1 MNNIIPQIKL
11 KPVKIYITS
20 TPEGFSCGIIDEHSY
35 ASEDYYISLTLAKG
49 MLRLLLNN
57 PDLIFDEGLMSLGE
71 DFNSTVEHGVAM
83 DLKEFLEKRKKKLH

>member
-1 MNNIIPQIKL
+1 
-11 KPVKIYITS
+11 
-20 TPEGFSCGIIDEHSY
+20 
-35 ASEDYYISLTLAKG
+35 